1 MAQHGISVS
10 GLNAFS
16 EAIDV
21 TSNNIANAQTVGY
34 RQAEYVFADQFF
46 KAQNPQSR
54 ERAGMGTSRLNIRR
68 ANTYGTI
75 TGTQNPLD
83 LAIAGPGMFIMAKQV
98 DTGGMPTENPQK
110 FQYSRNGQF
119 AVDKDNRIVNE
130 NGMYLVGYGADATG
144 KIISSTKSVLKMDEK
159 PLPQVPTR
167 QSTLELNIDNRVDSL
182 AGRLFDPL
190 DTSGYSQASSQTVYD
205 DKGDPHTLSIYF
217 KKVNSADLVM
227 TQNSVTGNTFT
238 FLVDQSLGTTLNGE
252 QTNKIATTA
261 VPSTVTGSTQTLS
274 STKSTYLSGGSES
287 NNGIKSATI
296 SAGATSYIDGI
307 YKNVALTGAS
317 SAATGAYGT
326 VTVTDGVVTALDITE
341 TGSGYESG
349 ESLTGIFGDSYSITA
364 TNAQI
369 TGTPPSISTTGY
381 TTATTA
387 TIYAPGVDPVA
398 STNLYDLSGITLYK
412 GEQITIAGVTFQA
425 NQTVTGTQLADEFSA
440 KLTTSSTTGIRGT
453 FSGTITSGWASATDN
468 DAGVLTVT
476 ASAAATPTLGS
487 VTRKINEKAAVTF
500 TKLDAGRT
508 VSVGG
513 VSFTAGTNGAT
524 AAQVAAAYASLAN
537 GAAGN
542 SSSSGTLSGNLTGW
556 STSSVTTNTV
566 TFTSTSSETNVQN
579 LNATVTGDGMLGAVY
594 NLKLSDGTI
603 LTAKRKDLSESNTSG
618 IPPAHPRYTVE
629 VDRYALF
636 ATLDSI
642 AVGSSSLGT
651 GKTAIKLS
659 GKENYEQTSLGTM
672 AFIAGKNL
680 DSLARDAKNTPQF
693 NTKLTINATGGEGNA
708 WGKTRNG
715 GVLSFDLSST
725 NTTGYS
731 SSQQTYSNKQD
742 GSPTSQLTAYSFDS
756 YGKLIAQYD
765 NGKSVTK
772 GQLILA
778 TFANFEGLVPV
789 GGNGFQESAASG
801 TPLEDTPNG
810 SQMGAIRAQS
820 VEESNVDLTQQLV
833 KLMVL
838 QRAYSAAS
846 QAAKIQ
852 VATLIDDTLRI
863 GA

>member
-54 ERAGMGTSRLNIRR
+54 ERAGMGVSRMNIRR

-83 LAIAGPGMFIMAKQV
+83 LAIAGPGMFIMAKQI

-110 FQYSRNGQF
+110 FQYTRNGQF

-144 KIISSTKSVLKMDEK
+144 QIIKSTKSVLKMDEK
-159 PLPQVPTR
+159 PLSQVPTR
-167 QSTLELNIDNRVDSL
+167 ESTLELNVDNRVNSL

-190 DTSGYSQASSQTVYD
+190 DPSGYSQASSQTVYD
-205 DKGDPHTLSIYF
+205 DKGTPHTLSIFF

-227 TQNSVTGNTFT
+227 TRNSTTGTQFT
-238 FLVDQSLGTTLNGE
+238 FGVDQSLGTTLNGE
-252 QTNKIATTA
+252 QTDKIATTA
-261 VPSTVTGSTQTLS
+261 VPSTVSGSTQTLY
-274 STKSTYLSGGSES
+274 STVSTYLSGGSES

-326 VTVTDGVVTALDITE
+326 VTVTDGVVTKLDITE
-341 TGSGYESG
+341 TGSGYTEG
-349 ESLTGIFGDSYSITA
+349 ESLTGIFGDSYSITV

-369 TGTPPSISTTGY
+369 TGTPPSISTTAYDTDDIETTY
-381 TTATTA
+381 TE
-387 TIYAPGVDPVA
+387 GDDLVD
-398 STNLYDLSGITLYK
+398 STNLYDLSEITLYK
-412 GEQITIAGVTFQA
+412 GEQITIAGITFKA

-440 KLTTSSTTGIRGT
+440 KLTTPSTTGTRGT
-453 FSGTITSGWASATDN
+453 FSGTITSGWASAADN
-468 DAGVLTVT
+468 NAGVLTVT
-476 ASAAATPTLGS
+476 ASAGETDTLG
-487 VTRKINEKAAVTF
+487 VATTKLNEKAAVTF
-500 TKLDAGRT
+500 TDLDAGRT

-513 VSFTAGTNGAT
+513 VSFTAGTNGAL
-524 AAQVAAAYASLAN
+524 AADVAAAYANLAS
-537 GAAGN
+537 GAAGL
-542 SSSSGTLSGNLTGW
+542 SSDYGTLSGNLTGW
-556 STSSVTTNTV
+556 STSSVETATV
-566 TFTSTSSETNVQN
+566 IFTSTSSESNVTN
-579 LNATVTGDGMLGAVY
+579 LNATVTGEGLLGSVY

-603 LTAKRKDLSESNTSG
+603 LTAKRKDLSEGEEPG
-618 IPPAHPRYTVE
+618 IPPPNPRYTVE

-642 AVGSSSLGT
+642 PVGSSSTGT
-651 GKTAIKLS
+651 GTTAIKLS
-659 GKENYEQTSLGTM
+659 GSTNYEQTSLGTM

-680 DSLARDAKNTPQF
+680 DSLARDANNKPQF
-693 NTKLTINATGGEGNA
+693 NTNLTINATGGEGNG
-708 WGKTRNG
+708 WGQTSNG
-715 GVLSFDLSST
+715 GILSFDLTST

-756 YGKLIAQYD
+756 YGKLIATYD

-778 TFANFEGLVPV
+778 TFNNFEGLVPV

-801 TPLEDTPNG
+801 VPLEDTPNG

-820 VEESNVDLTQQLV
+820 IEESNVDLTQQLV
-833 KLMVL
+833 KLMIL

-846 QAAKIQ
+846 QATKIQ
-852 VATLIDDTLRI
+852 AATLIDDTLRI